1 MRVCHQY
8 HVTVIVMSSK
18 FGLAIK
24 NVQLR
29 IRMGQA
35 WEMGASNCVADGDSS
50 RLSIQQSENDRR
62 RGVNYVNKVLQQKYG
77 PNYTYR

>member
-1 MRVCHQY
+1 
-8 HVTVIVMSSK
+8 
-18 FGLAIK
+18 
-24 NVQLR
+24 
-29 IRMGQA
+29 MGQA

-50 RLSIQQSENDRR
+50 RLSIQPSENDRR